1 MPPKGSGR
9 GKSSGRGRGA
19 VKKVKI
25 ETEEE
30 RLAREAKEL
39 IEAKKMQLIEYI
51 KEDPIIYDIGHP
63 DHLNSTITKVK
74 WEDIAD
80 KLREDGKNIYL
91 QQLK

>member
-1 MPPKGSGR
+1 MPPKGSAK

-19 VKKVKI
+19 VKKVKV

-30 RLAREAKEL
+30 CLAREAKEL

-51 KEDPIIYDIGHP
+51 KEHPIIYDIGHP
-63 DHLNSTITKVK
+63 DRLNSTITKVI

-80 KLREDGKNIYL
+80 KLGEDGKNFYL